1 MEVPPM
7 KTRAIVLIV
16 CLALAAALILPA
28 TSLAQSNQTIKKPPV
43 DSANVPPNR
52 GLALLKPDLTI
63 HKIWFAKFVENAD
76 ITPPVP
82 ITGDLKVGVKVL
94 MICDLANDGLGDSKG
109 LWLLGF
115 YIDNVMMWNNTW
127 SDLAKGDPKRGVGP
141 YTPTVVGN
149 HAYRCVL
156 DVDNKIAES
165 NENNNQ
171 KEILFKVVK

>member
-1 MEVPPM
+1 M
-7 KTRAIVLIV
+7 KTRFAVLIA

-28 TSLAQSNQTIKKPPV
+28 ASPAQSSTQIIKKTPL
-43 DSANVPPNR
+43 DTANVPIR
-52 GLALLKPDLTI
+52 ILQKPDLVI
-63 HKIWFAKFVENAD
+63 YKIWFAKFVENPE
-76 ITPPVP
+76 IIPPVP

-94 MICDLANDGLGDSKG
+94 MICDSATDGQADSKG

-127 SDLAKGDPKRGVGP
+127 SDLAKGDPKRGFGP

-156 DVDNKIAES
+156 DVNNKIAES